1 MPTGA
6 PSSTPFT
13 AFNFAVEIS
22 VNGVS
27 PRICSAAFAEC
38 DGLDMR
44 MQVRTIREGGNNA
57 RQFQLTGPVS
67 YGNLILRRGMTP
79 NFDLWD
85 WFART
90 VAPGGA
96 SLRSSRAVVVLLDAD
111 GVTERVRFIL
121 ERCLPVR
128 LKAPTLNAL
137 DGRVAIEE
145 LDLAY
150 ESLRVEQ
157 PT

>member
-1 MPTGA
+1 VVTSALP
-6 PSSTPFT
+6 STPFS

-27 PRICSAAFAEC
+27 PNICSAAFAEC

-44 MQVRTIREGGNNA
+44 MQVRTIREGGNNE
-57 RQFQLTGPVS
+57 RQIQLAGPVS
-67 YGNLILRRGMTP
+67 YSNLTLRRGMTP
-79 NFDLWD
+79 NFDLWH
-85 WFART
+85 WFAKT
-90 VAPGGA
+90 VEPGGA
-96 SLRSSRAVVVLLDAD
+96 TLRSSRAVVVLLDAD

-128 LKAPTLNAL
+128 LKAPTLHAL
-137 DGRVAIEE
+137 EGQVAVEE
-145 LDLAY
+145 LEIAFEL
-150 ESLRVEQ
+150 LRVEQ